1 MIEFRTGFGFDVHA
15 FEPGDFAILCGI
27 KVPHTQKLK
36 GHSDADVGLHA
47 LTDAILGAIADGD
60 IGSHFPP
67 SDNKWKG
74 AKSDQFLAH
83 AVKLVTE
90 KGGRLVNVD
99 VTLVCE
105 YPKIG
110 PIRDEMRK
118 SVAAILGLDISRVAV
133 KATTSER
140 LGFTGRE
147 EGIAAYATATVAI
160 KSDYLDDL

>member
-15 FEPGDFAILCGI
+15 FEEGDHAILCGI
-27 KVPHTQKLK
+27 KVPHTKKLK

-47 LTDAILGAIADGD
+47 LTDAILGAIANGD

-67 SDNKWKG
+67 SDPQWKG

-83 AVKLVTE
+83 AVKLVGE
-90 KGGRLVNVD
+90 QGGRLVNVD

-105 YPKIG
+105 FPKIN
-110 PIRDEMRK
+110 PVRQQMRE
-118 SVAAILGLDISRVAV
+118 SVAEILGLDVSRVAV

-160 KSDYLDDL
+160 KSDYLDDM

>member
-15 FEPGDFAILCGI
+15 FEDGDHTMLCGV
-27 KVPHTQKLK
+27 KVPHSKKLK

-67 SDNKWKG
+67 SDPQWKG
-74 AKSDQFLAH
+74 AQSAQFLAH
-83 AVKLVTE
+83 AVKRVAE
-90 KGGRLVNVD
+90 KSGRLVNVD

-110 PIRDEMRK
+110 PVRDEMRT
-118 SVAAILGLDISRVAV
+118 SVAKILGLDIERVAV
-133 KATTSER
+133 KATTSEK

-147 EGIAAYATATVAI
+147 EGIAAYATATVAL

>member
-15 FEPGDFAILCGI
+15 FEAGDHAMLCGV
-27 KVPHTQKLK
+27 KVPHNKKLK

-67 SDNKWKG
+67 SDDKWKG
-74 AKSDQFLAH
+74 AHSDQFLAH
-83 AVKLVTE
+83 AVKRVGE
-90 KGGRLVNVD
+90 KSGRLVNVD

-110 PIRDEMRK
+110 PVRDEMRA
-118 SVAAILGLDISRVAV
+118 SVAKILGLDIERVAV

-147 EGIAAYATATVAI
+147 EGIAAYATATVAL

>member
-15 FEPGDFAILCGI
+15 FEEGDHVIICGV
-27 KVPHTQKLK
+27 KVPHNKKLK

-47 LTDAILGAIADGD
+47 LTDAILGAVADGD

-67 SDNKWKG
+67 SDEQWKG

-83 AVKLVTE
+83 AVKIVNE
-90 KGGRLVNVD
+90 KSGRLVNVD

-110 PIRDEMRK
+110 PVRDEMRA
-118 SVAAILGLDISRVAV
+118 SVAKILGLDIERVAV

-147 EGIAAYATATVAI
+147 EGIAAYATATVAL

>member
-67 SDNKWKG
+67 TDNKWKG

-160 KSDYLDDL
+160 KSDYLDGL

>member
-15 FEPGDFAILCGI
+15 FEAGDNVILCGI
-27 KVPHTQKLK
+27 NVAHHKKLK

-47 LTDAILGAIADGD
+47 LTDAILGAIANGD

-67 SDNKWKG
+67 SDMQWKG

-83 AVKLVTE
+83 AVKLVGE
-90 KGGRLVNVD
+90 KGAKLVNVD

-110 PIRDEMRK
+110 PIRDEMRV
-118 SVAAILGLDISRVAV
+118 SVARIIGLDIERVAV

-147 EGIAAYATATVAI
+147 EGIAAYATATIAI
-160 KSDYLDDL
+160 KSSYLDDL

>member
-83 AVKLVTE
+83 AVKLVTD